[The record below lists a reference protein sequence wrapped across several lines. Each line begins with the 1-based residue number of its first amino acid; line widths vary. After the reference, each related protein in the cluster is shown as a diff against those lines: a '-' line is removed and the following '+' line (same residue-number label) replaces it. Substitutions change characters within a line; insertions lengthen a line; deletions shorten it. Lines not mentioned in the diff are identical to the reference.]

1 MPLSITTA
9 GLPNAVIG
17 KTYLVTLAATGG
29 TPPYTWSISAGSLP
43 GWATLSGSTGVTSG
57 TATGVPATTSF
68 TVEVT
73 DNASGTATQP
83 LSIVTDVFVPG
94 QPGPV
99 RAAAKPPPAGRAG
112 SSNPGGPSGGGGIN
126 SSAGIYYSL
135 QTGAQS
141 GGFGPFNFPQIQ
153 GGGIIGP
160 ITVTNDVWNPPTPG
174 TWTQQLYVANPAEFI
189 VIANMPANSGSVKSY
204 PSSGITCNNL
214 LLQNFTSHISSFA
227 EVQPA
232 PATPGVASEAAY
244 DTWWNDYANEI
255 MMQHDMIDS
264 SNLRGGFP
272 ILLTATFG
280 GSYGVPV
287 HNWNLG
293 IFGAEI
299 IWQLADGVV
308 DGVGGIQQGS
318 IDYRAMMNW
327 LADRGYLQNGL
338 ASTFSGFGYGWE
350 ICSTNGQEELYRCSG
365 FTSTYTYS
373 PMETSPGLELYGF
386 TISGPRPQDT
396 INNVMVEVTEYQSS
410 IQAQP
415 CTIQLWDYSGTPAQ
429 IGTTQLGARSTS
441 NSNVSSATFYTVTY
455 AQLATLRVRVSG
467 NAASGYIES
476 VGGVSLSVNYTPFNT
491 NAGYSVSMGTG

>member
-1 MPLSITTA
+1 MPLSITTT

-57 TATGVPATTSF
+57 TVTGVPATTSF

-99 RAAAKPPPAGRAG
+99 RAVMKPPPAGRAG

-232 PATPGVASEAAY
+232 PQPRESRPRRRT
-244 DTWWNDYANEI
+244 T
-255 MMQHDMIDS
+255 
-264 SNLRGGFP
+264 RGGM
-272 ILLTATFG
+272 I
-280 GSYGVPV
+280 
-287 HNWNLG
+287 
-293 IFGAEI
+293 
-299 IWQLADGVV
+299 
-308 DGVGGIQQGS
+308 
-318 IDYRAMMNW
+318 
-327 LADRGYLQNGL
+327 
-338 ASTFSGFGYGWE
+338 
-350 ICSTNGQEELYRCSG
+350 
-365 FTSTYTYS
+365 
-373 PMETSPGLELYGF
+373 
-386 TISGPRPQDT
+386 
-396 INNVMVEVTEYQSS
+396 
-410 IQAQP
+410 
-415 CTIQLWDYSGTPAQ
+415 TP
-429 IGTTQLGARSTS
+429 TRS
-441 NSNVSSATFYTVTY
+441 
-455 AQLATLRVRVSG
+455 
-467 NAASGYIES
+467 
-476 VGGVSLSVNYTPFNT
+476 
-491 NAGYSVSMGTG
+491 